1 MNIIAT
7 DSWKVKETKM
17 INTLNEKVFN
27 NDKIQKTFDEYSKVD
42 CYNGVYALE
51 LKFRNMPSTQYND
64 CFLEKAK
71 YDAVMERAVSNNKTA
86 GYIAAFTDGSYYA
99 WNLTKLTEEG
109 YEFGWKPISMKMT
122 THFANNDPILKLS
135 CKLPLSK
142 GVKLI

>member
-1 MNIIAT
+1 MN
-7 DSWKVKETKM
+7 WQVKETQM
-17 INTLNEKVFN
+17 INTLNEKVFK
-27 NDKIQKTFDEYSKVD
+27 NDTIQKTFDEYSKVD
-42 CYNGVYALE
+42 CYNRTYALE

-71 YDAVMERAVSNNKTA
+71 YDAVIERAVSRNKTA

-109 YEFGWKPISMKMT
+109 YEFGWKSNSMKAT

>member
-1 MNIIAT
+1 MIYNEN
-7 DSWKVKETKM
+7 WKARETQM
-17 INTLNEKVFN
+17 INTLNEKVFK
-27 NDKIQKTFDEYSKVD
+27 NDSIQKTFDEYSKVD
-42 CYNGVYALE
+42 CYNRTYALE

-71 YDAVMERAVSNNKTA
+71 YDAVIERAASRNKTA

-109 YEFGWKPISMKMT
+109 YEFGWKANSMKAT
-122 THFANNDPILKLS
+122 THFANNDQILKLS